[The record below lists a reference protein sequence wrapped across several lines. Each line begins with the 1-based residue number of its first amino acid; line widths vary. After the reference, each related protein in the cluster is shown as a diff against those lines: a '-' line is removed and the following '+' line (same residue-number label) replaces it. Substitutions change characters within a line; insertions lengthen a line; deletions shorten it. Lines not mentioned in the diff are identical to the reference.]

1 MRKVKIGELINSLVN
16 EVEAIDASD
25 RPQGDKT
32 KKIKAAA
39 LKYKNALFNDKRKF
53 RGKGLEKRIS
63 ANTFNAYMSRA
74 RKRFDDKL
82 HHNFEKNVIKLSEKY
97 PLYNEELS
105 SWLSMP
111 AASIR
116 QHMSRLQAKLKEI
129 MPLAEDLSNIK
140 IGAKNSETKINK
152 LANKYPEWQFAISD
166 LNSEDWKDKRDYLYK
181 LFQQGSSLLEDL
193 NNLKVNHEVLYH
205 LQLSSAERTS
215 IQQRWANVLSEK
227 KRNVVVID
235 YPRYMQ
241 AIYDIINK
249 PIVSF
254 DLTTRRGMAPL
265 AFALAALSGRRMIE
279 IMLQGEFSVAGKY
292 TVTFLGQAKKR
303 SEDKG
308 ISRKIYTLCDATL
321 FVNLVNELRSCP
333 AAADFDEVIKGYGE
347 NDTRSENGRI
357 NAILATAF
365 NPWVKTFLGDDR
377 RVYKDSRAIYAR
389 IAYEMFF
396 RVDPRWKNVDE
407 DVFFMEILGHDDE
420 NTQLH
425 YKQFKLANFSRTW
438 RPNVGEE
445 NTRLAALQKLDSMMP
460 DFARGDAGVRI
471 HETVKQLVEQD
482 PSIKITNSTLRPFN
496 FSTRLIPRYLEF
508 AADALG
514 QFVGENGQ
522 WQLKDEA
529 PAIVLP
535 DEEILEPSDDAD
547 LDDGDQED
555 ETLDDDEIEVDESEG
570 EKLEE
575 ANDADDAEDA
585 EEAEQ
590 EEKHPGK
597 PNFKAPRDN
606 GDGTYMVEFE
616 FDGRHYAW
624 SGAAGN
630 RVEAMQSA
638 WSAYFK

>member
-53 RGKGLEKRIS
+53 RGKGLAKRIS

-445 NTRLAALQKLDSMMP
+445 NTRLAALQKLDNMMP

-535 DEEILEPSDDAD
+535 DEEIIEPMDDSD
-547 LDDGDQED
+547 LDDENHDD

-570 EKLEE
+570 EELEE
-575 ANDADDAEDA
+575 VDDAEEA

-616 FDGRHYAW
+616 FDDRHYAW

-630 RVEAMQSA
+630 PMTAMRSA
-638 WSAYFK
+638 WETYFK

>member
-535 DEEILEPSDDAD
+535 DEEILEPIDDAD
-547 LDDGDQED
+547 LDDENHDD

-570 EKLEE
+570 EELEE
-575 ANDADDAEDA
+575 ADDAEDA

-638 WSAYFK
+638 WGAYFK

>member
-1 MRKVKIGELINSLVN
+1 
-16 EVEAIDASD
+16 
-25 RPQGDKT
+25 
-32 KKIKAAA
+32 
-39 LKYKNALFNDKRKF
+39 
-53 RGKGLEKRIS
+53 
-63 ANTFNAYMSRA
+63 
-74 RKRFDDKL
+74 
-82 HHNFEKNVIKLSEKY
+82 
-97 PLYNEELS
+97 
-105 SWLSMP
+105 MP

-140 IGAKNSETKINK
+140 IGAKNSEAKINK
-152 LANKYPEWQFAISD
+152 LANKYPEWQFSISD

-438 RPNVGEE
+438 RPNVGDE

-529 PAIVLP
+529 PAIILP
-535 DEEILEPSDDAD
+535 DEEILEPMDDAD
-547 LDDGDQED
+547 LDDENQDD

-570 EKLEE
+570 VELEE
-575 ANDADDAEDA
+575 AGDA
-585 EEAEQ
+585 EEAEMAEQ
-590 EEKHPGK
+590 EEKHPAK

-630 RVEAMQSA
+630 RIEAMQSA

>member
-63 ANTFNAYMSRA
+63 ANTFNSYMSRA

-97 PLYNEELS
+97 PLYSEELS

-140 IGAKNSETKINK
+140 IGTKNSEAKINK
-152 LANKYPEWQFAISD
+152 LANRYPEWQFAISD

-445 NTRLAALQKLDSMMP
+445 NARLAALQKLDSMMP

-535 DEEILEPSDDAD
+535 DEEILEPMDDVD
-547 LDDGDQED
+547 LDDENHDD

-570 EKLEE
+570 EELEE
-575 ANDADDAEDA
+575 TGDA
-585 EEAEQ
+585 EEAEVAEQ
-590 EEKHPGK
+590 EEKHPSK

-616 FDGRHYAW
+616 FGGRHYAW

>member
-53 RGKGLEKRIS
+53 RGKGLEKKIS
-63 ANTFNAYMSRA
+63 ANTFNSYMSRA

-82 HHNFEKNVIKLSEKY
+82 HHNFEKNVIKLSKKY
-97 PLYNEELS
+97 PLYSEELS

-140 IGAKNSETKINK
+140 IGSKNSEAKTNK

-445 NTRLAALQKLDSMMP
+445 NARLAALQKLDSMMP

-535 DEEILEPSDDAD
+535 DEEILEPMDDVD
-547 LDDGDQED
+547 LDDENHDD

-570 EKLEE
+570 EELEE
-575 ANDADDAEDA
+575 AGDA
-585 EEAEQ
+585 EEAEVAEQ
-590 EEKHPGK
+590 EEKHPSK

-616 FDGRHYAW
+616 FGGRHYAW

>member
-63 ANTFNAYMSRA
+63 ANTFNSYMSRA

-82 HHNFEKNVIKLSEKY
+82 HHNFEKNVIKLSDKY
-97 PLYNEELS
+97 PLYSEELS

-129 MPLAEDLSNIK
+129 MPLEEDLSNIK
-140 IGAKNSETKINK
+140 IGAKNSEAKINK

-308 ISRKIYTLCDATL
+308 ISRKIYTLCDANL

-535 DEEILEPSDDAD
+535 DEEILEPIDDAD
-547 LDDGDQED
+547 LDDENHDD
-555 ETLDDDEIEVDESEG
+555 ETLDDDEIEVDESDG
-570 EKLEE
+570 EELEE
-575 ANDADDAEDA
+575 ADDAEDA

>member
-25 RPQGDKT
+25 RPQGEKT

-39 LKYKNALFNDKRKF
+39 IKYKNALFNDKRKF
-53 RGKGLEKRIS
+53 RGKSLEKRIS

-116 QHMSRLQAKLKEI
+116 QNMSALQAKLKEI

-140 IGAKNSETKINK
+140 IGAKNSDAKLAK

-166 LNSEDWKDKRDYLYK
+166 LNSDDWKEKRDYLYK

-215 IQQRWANVLSEK
+215 IQQRWANILSEK

-249 PIVSF
+249 PISSF

-308 ISRKIYTLCDATL
+308 VSRKIYTLCDADL
-321 FVNLVNELRSCP
+321 FVSLVNKLRSCP
-333 AAADFDEVIKGYGE
+333 AAADFDEVVKGYGE

-365 NPWVKTFLGDDR
+365 NPWVKKFLGDDR

-438 RPNVGEE
+438 RPHVGEE

-460 DFARGDAGVRI
+460 DFAKGDAGVRI

-535 DEEILEPSDDAD
+535 DEEILEPIDDAD

-570 EKLEE
+570 EELEE
-575 ANDADDAEDA
+575 VDDAEEA

-590 EEKHPGK
+590 EEKHPAK

>member
-63 ANTFNAYMSRA
+63 ANTFNSYMSRA

-82 HHNFEKNVIKLSEKY
+82 HHNFEKNVIKLSKKY
-97 PLYNEELS
+97 PLYSEELS

-140 IGAKNSETKINK
+140 IGSKNSEAKTNK

-445 NTRLAALQKLDSMMP
+445 NARLAALQKLDSMMP

-535 DEEILEPSDDAD
+535 DEEILEPMDDVD
-547 LDDGDQED
+547 LDDENHDD

-570 EKLEE
+570 EELEE
-575 ANDADDAEDA
+575 AGDA
-585 EEAEQ
+585 EEAEVAEQ
-590 EEKHPGK
+590 EEKHPSK

-616 FDGRHYAW
+616 FGGRHYAW

>member
-53 RGKGLEKRIS
+53 RGEGLKKRIS
-63 ANTFNAYMSRA
+63 PNTFNAYMTRA

-82 HHNFEKNVIKLSEKY
+82 HHNFEKNIVRLSEKY
-97 PLYNEELS
+97 PLYSEELS

-116 QHMSRLQAKLKEI
+116 QNMSNLQTKLKSI
-129 MPLAEDLSNIK
+129 MHLAEELSNIK
-140 IGAKNSETKINK
+140 IGARNSEAKLNK
-152 LANKYPEWQFAISD
+152 LANKYPEWKFAISD
-166 LNSEDWKDKRDYLYK
+166 LNSEDWKDNRDHLYK
-181 LFQQGSSLLEDL
+181 LFQQGSSLLGEL

-215 IQQRWANVLSEK
+215 IQQRWSDVLSNK

-241 AIYDIINK
+241 AIYNIINS
-249 PIVSF
+249 PISSF

-265 AFALAALSGRRMIE
+265 SFALAALSGRRMIE

-292 TVTFLGQAKKR
+292 TVNFSGQAKKR
-303 SEDKG
+303 SEDNNL
-308 ISRKIYTLCDATL
+308 SREIYTLCDAKL
-321 FVNLVNELRSCP
+321 FVKLIYELRSCP
-333 AAADFDEVIKGYGE
+333 AALDFEELLKGYGE
-347 NDTRSENGRI
+347 NDTRPGNGRVT
-357 NAILATAF
+357 AILSTAF
-365 NPWVKTFLGDDR
+365 NPWVKKFLSDDR

-438 RPNVGEE
+438 RPDVGEE

-460 DFARGDAGVRI
+460 DFAKGDAGVRI

-535 DEEILEPSDDAD
+535 DEEILEPIDDAD

-570 EKLEE
+570 EELEE
-575 ANDADDAEDA
+575 VDDAEEA

-590 EEKHPGK
+590 EEKHPAK

-630 RVEAMQSA
+630 RIEAMQSA
-638 WSAYFK
+638 WHAYFE